1 MTRSTKGVL
10 CIVFP
15 FAAIFTALILFALFH
30 FFGAS
35 MGSASDG
42 FLIFMMIINYILGLL
57 GLLGVL
63 GIFIS
68 IPIGVYLLITSDQK
82 TS

>member
-15 FAAIFTALILFALFH
+15 FATIFIALILFALLQ
-30 FFGAS
+30 FFVAS
-35 MGSASDG
+35 LGSARDG
-42 FLIFMMIINYILGLL
+42 FFIFMMIINYILGLL

-63 GIFIS
+63 GIFIA
-68 IPIGVYLLITSDQK
+68 IPIGVYLLITSEEK